1 MRLVARSHPHH
12 QLLLAGKVPRRTNH
26 SILRLCLHL
35 LFTSTSSTNCRK
47 VAIMAWVS
55 PPQATMLPKLK
66 HSSKSNSSNSKAVE
80 AVQQEPAKSQREE
93 WIGAL
98 HRLNPKRNRTRLAG
112 RTQHRM
118 EVKIIRAVETSADG
132 KMRNQDFKIR
142 LHPAVNGAQFRIRR
156 LQQE

>member
-12 QLLLAGKVPRRTNH
+12 QLLLAGKVPRGTNH

-66 HSSKSNSSNSKAVE
+66 HSSKSNSDNRSKSNSGNRSKSNSGNRSNSKAVE
-80 AVQQEPAKSQREE
+80 AVQQ
-93 WIGAL
+93 
-98 HRLNPKRNRTRLAG
+98 
-112 RTQHRM
+112 
-118 EVKIIRAVETSADG
+118 
-132 KMRNQDFKIR
+132 
-142 LHPAVNGAQFRIRR
+142 
-156 LQQE
+156 